1 MNTMKPIAARASL
14 LRAAGYFDPN
24 SDEDIPSPC
33 ISVCRMNEERSYCEG
48 CFRSIPEIRAWASAN
63 AAQRLAI
70 WAQLA
75 QRAGIAFPPEPPEPS
90 EASDCATPSKV
101 SS

>member
-75 QRAGIAFPPEPPEPS
+75 ERAGMAFPPDP
-90 EASDCATPSKV
+90 SDCATPSKV